1 MDITPTV
8 SPSLK
13 LIQSYARDKFMLG
26 NIAYPHDI
34 LVRGESVEP
43 LQFDFTGY
51 EDLLGSPQIGGLA
64 GSIDVLLI
72 GVGAEFKP
80 LSWQDR
86 QKLRQ
91 LGFTVD
97 AMDTGAA
104 CRTYNIM
111 AMEGRLVAAILLLPK
126 TPLAVLPLSH
136 GD

>member
-1 MDITPTV
+1 
-8 SPSLK
+8 
-13 LIQSYARDKFMLG
+13 MLG
-26 NIAYPHDI
+26 NISYPHDI

-43 LQFDFTGY
+43 LQFNFTGY
-51 EDLLGSPQIGGLA
+51 EDLLGCPQIGGLA

-86 QKLRQ
+86 QNLRQ

-111 AMEGRLVAAILLLPK
+111 AMEGRLVAALLKIGL
-126 TPLAVLPLSH
+126 
-136 GD
+136 